1 MAAKIHGNIT
11 EIFYFSTMFFYP
23 KLLVLC
29 PEVDLLLEYMVWVA
43 IYNIIPCYYRIYDNK
58 CPFSL

>member
-1 MAAKIHGNIT
+1 M
-11 EIFYFSTMFFYP
+11 EILLKYFIFRQWFYP

-29 PEVDLLLEYMVWVA
+29 PKVVLLLEYMVWVA
-43 IYNIIPCYYRIYDNK
+43 IYKIIPCYYRIYDNK